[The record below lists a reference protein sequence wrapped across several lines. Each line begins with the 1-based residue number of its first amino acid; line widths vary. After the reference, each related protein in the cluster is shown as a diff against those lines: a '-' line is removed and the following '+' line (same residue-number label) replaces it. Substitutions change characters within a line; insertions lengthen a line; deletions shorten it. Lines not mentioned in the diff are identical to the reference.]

1 MRADDLADFEEYV
14 RGRGPA
20 LYRLAY
26 LLVGHS
32 HDAQD
37 LVQDVL
43 GTVSLRWAK
52 VRRSDNV
59 DAYLRR
65 AICNAAASR
74 WRHRSRRPERLGE
87 VPEAVAPAGIDLA
100 LRDEVLSVAASGCRM
115 GQREVLVLRYYEQL
129 TERETAAALG
139 ISVGTVKSQANK
151 AAASL
156 RGLIAAEP
164 LLGKESE

>member
-1 MRADDLADFEEYV
+1 MRADDVADFEEYV

-26 LLVGHS
+26 LLVGHP

-74 WRHRSRRPERLGE
+74 WRYRSRRPERLGE
-87 VPEAVAPAGIDLA
+87 VPEGVVPVGIDRE
-100 LRDEVLSVAASGCRM
+100 LRDEVLALLRRLPR

-129 TERETAAALG
+129 TELETAAALG
-139 ISVGTVKSQANK
+139 IAVGTVKSQANK

-164 LLGKESE
+164 VLGKESE

>member
-43 GTVSLRWAK
+43 GTVSLRWAN

-74 WRHRSRRPERLGE
+74 SAVSGATAGAARRGAGGRRSHRHRPR
-87 VPEAVAPAGIDLA
+87 AP
-100 LRDEVLSVAASGCRM
+100 
-115 GQREVLVLRYYEQL
+115 
-129 TERETAAALG
+129 
-139 ISVGTVKSQANK
+139 
-151 AAASL
+151 
-156 RGLIAAEP
+156 
-164 LLGKESE
+164 